1 MQFFPIKITSG
12 FTPKKYTF
20 KKIIISLGFCIV
32 LILFL
37 SCFDFWLWINKFIE
51 EAWTAALLKKKYV
64 QNQLTFTTT
73 AVLKSAGVVM
83 KTL

>member
-1 MQFFPIKITSG
+1 MQFFSDKNHKRFHSQK
-12 FTPKKYTF
+12 FTL

-73 AVLKSAGVVM
+73 AVLKSAGDVM